1 MRGADPIGP
10 RARHAR
16 MATPELLSLIVALV
30 LWIGML
36 GTLTPDR

>member
-1 MRGADPIGP
+1 MGVV
-10 RARHAR
+10 ARHVR